1 MTENSVPSKI
11 TVIENTSKESISIG
25 LQQVETKLVSTDTPG
40 ELLKGVAPGEKIQY
54 PTSFSGGCAKM
65 VVYTRPDGPVD
76 GYLIWQ
82 GIIPLGGENVIRFVR
97 NDLSGDAQVL
107 TADGKIP
114 QCPDVFIGV
123 TGLRGKENFTPAAGI
138 GKEKPTWWWILLFV
152 TLLFGVF
159 LIKNYYI

>member
-1 MTENSVPSKI
+1 MTENPVSSKI
-11 TVIENTSKESISIG
+11 TVIENASKESISIG
-25 LQQVETKLVSTDTPG
+25 LQQVETKLATTDIPG
-40 ELLKGVAPGEKIQY
+40 EPLKGVAPGEKIQY

-65 VVYTRPDGPVD
+65 VVYTAPSGVD

-97 NDLSGDAQVL
+97 NNLSGDTQVL

-114 QCPDVFIGV
+114 QCPEPRGAA
-123 TGLRGKENFTPAAGI
+123 GLRGKGNFPPVTGT